1 MVIRYLFIL
10 VAGLLFGV
18 GLAFS
23 GMLDPQKI
31 HGFLNVT
38 GSWDP
43 SLVFVMAGGMI
54 VNFIGYHLY
63 NKVHMPVFSA
73 QKHLPKARSIDALL
87 IIGSG
92 VFGIGW
98 AITGLCPGPIVASL
112 GIVPNTVLPLLSLLL
127 LGLAVGGL
135 VKKSLQKS

>member
-1 MVIRYLFIL
+1 MVIRYFLIL
-10 VAGLLFGV
+10 VSGLLFGT

-38 GSWDP
+38 GTWDP
-43 SLVFVMAGGMI
+43 SLAFVMAGGMI
-54 VNFIGYHLY
+54 VNIIGYHLY
-63 NKVHMPVFSA
+63 NKKHAPVFSA
-73 QKHLPKARSIDALL
+73 QKHLPKTSSIDALL

-92 VFGIGW
+92 IFGVGW

-112 GIVPNTVLPLLSLLL
+112 GVVPNTILPLLSLLL
-127 LGLAVGGL
+127 LGLAVGNL
-135 VKKSLQKS
+135 VKKAFQKQ